1 MMMRALL
8 MKLAA
13 LTLLSACGGGGA
25 SDALAAAGEAA
36 KVAEINARLLVL
48 ETDINTKVLIRSC
61 TSDAQCRALPL
72 GARACGGPD
81 RYQAYS
87 TQVSDTAD
95 LERLSAEHQRLS
107 EQRNKIEGTMGM
119 CSVLPT
125 PAARCESLSCVLR

>member
-1 MMMRALL
+1 MMRALL
-8 MKLAA
+8 VKLAV
-13 LTLLSACGGGGA
+13 LILLSACGGGGA
-25 SDALAAAGEAA
+25 SEAIASAGGAA

-48 ETDINTKVLIRSC
+48 ETDISTKVLKPLC

-87 TQVSDTAD
+87 TQVSDRAD

-107 EQRNKIEGTMGM
+107 AQRNELEGTMGI
-119 CSVLPT
+119 CSVLPV
-125 PAARCESLSCVLR
+125 PAARCESLSCVVR

>member
-1 MMMRALL
+1 MMRALL
-8 MKLAA
+8 VKLAV
-13 LTLLSACGGGGA
+13 LILLSACGGGGA
-25 SDALAAAGEAA
+25 SEAIASAGGTA

-48 ETDINTKVLIRSC
+48 ETDISTKVLKPLC

-87 TQVSDTAD
+87 TQVSDRAD

-107 EQRNKIEGTMGM
+107 AQRNELEGTMGI
-119 CSVLPT
+119 CSVLPV
-125 PAARCESLSCVLR
+125 PAARCESLSCVVR

>member
-1 MMMRALL
+1 V
-8 MKLAA
+8 KLAV
-13 LTLLSACGGGGA
+13 LILLSACGGGGA
-25 SDALAAAGEAA
+25 SEAIASAGGAA

-48 ETDINTKVLIRSC
+48 ETDISTKVLKPLC
-61 TSDAQCRALPL
+61 TSNAQCRALPL

-107 EQRNKIEGTMGM
+107 AQRNELEGTMGI
-119 CSVLPT
+119 CSVLPV
-125 PAARCESLSCVLR
+125 PAARCESLSCVVR